1 MASVDQIP
9 ILPETQTIEPI
20 VQCGVLYLGTAPS
33 SAGLGGLDAVQEPF
47 SYRYPVDG
55 TNTVRGIDAVIS
67 VYDNGIQLA
76 FTRQPHAAIF
86 FPITSLIYCASLR
99 FSVIENGQA
108 KSIPM
113 IDWRFTPLDS
123 LVENNS
129 RHPPL
134 FSLIVRRTQLLP
146 GDECH
151 CFITKSGDS
160 AFSLIQA
167 VSRVYANI
175 NPGTQCLKSPIF
187 YQLDRFGR
195 KLTETNGA
203 IYISPAND
211 DDSQLDRPGSNRL
224 TDESIGQRYLC
235 NPKLG
240 GYFYRTDASIIESW
254 QLWGD
259 DNSTETRPRP
269 PASPFGLHEGLYH
282 DDTTHEIQTYLR
294 HMEDEDKSSS
304 YTCSSKSCS
313 SLSSSSTQHSCKR
326 SQRRSYK
333 QKSFDDT
340 DQFEESLSN
349 AQASSFE
356 PISTS
361 KNSHVRE
368 KRKAPIVIE
377 KVVPTVPTSIPIL
390 NPILPQQPLDISNC
404 EQESTAGSLSKSDVP
419 SFSYRINE
427 HGEKITKEGNRIV
440 FMDVIRPNTNNNT
453 IDPQSDRPSKFR
465 SRSRRQWQPKHI
477 PVIDIQSIQRFIDE
491 NNSKNQRQTSASII
505 NDKSVDRANDT
516 TPRLKTTD
524 MTEIIDEYFKDYN
537 GHKTKLSNHET
548 QSIDDRVK
556 SPNTQKPRRT
566 ASIISST
573 HSSANGSLHRRS
585 QSTVNAGVKVNY
597 VRRSTTSSTSSIVK
611 PIVPVFSDEK
621 LDEYISN
628 IYGTNR
634 SITSK
639 TSSKNREESKSSNI
653 PTTLNPTYIPAF
665 RYMQS
670 SVNSNLFR
678 EYYNAY

>member
-361 KNSHVRE
+361 KNSHI
-368 KRKAPIVIE
+368 ALFSNIF
-377 KVVPTVPTSIPIL
+377 IPIL

>member
-1 MASVDQIP
+1 MMNVDQIP
-9 ILPETQTIEPI
+9 ILPETQTIEPM
-20 VQCGVLYLGTAPS
+20 VQCGVLYLGTTPS
-33 SAGLGGLDAVQEPF
+33 NIDFGGLDAVQEPF

-55 TNTVRGIDAVIS
+55 TNTVQGIDAVLS
-67 VYDNGIQLA
+67 VYDNGIQLT

-99 FSVIENGQA
+99 FSVINNDQT
-108 KSIPM
+108 KSVPM
-113 IDWRFTPLDS
+113 VDWRFTPLDS
-123 LVENNS
+123 LVESES

-151 CFITKSGDS
+151 CFITKNGDS

-175 NPGTQCLKSPIF
+175 NPGAQCLKSPIF

-195 KLTETNGA
+195 KLTETNGV

-211 DDSQLDRPGSNRL
+211 DDSQLNRPGSNRL
-224 TDESIGQRYLC
+224 TDESLGRRYLC
-235 NPKLG
+235 NPKFG
-240 GYFYRTDASIIESW
+240 GYFYRTDASIIEPW

-259 DNSTETRPRP
+259 DSSTETRPRP

-294 HMEDEDKSSS
+294 HMDDEEKSSS

-313 SLSSSSTQHSCKR
+313 SLSSSSAQHSCKR
-326 SQRRSYK
+326 SQCRSYK
-333 QKSFDDT
+333 QKSSDDT
-340 DQFEESLSN
+340 DQFEESSSN
-349 AQASSFE
+349 GQASSFE

-361 KNSHVRE
+361 KNSRVRE
-368 KRKAPIVIE
+368 KRKPPIVIE
-377 KVVPTVPTSIPIL
+377 KVVPTVPSSIPIL
-390 NPILPQQPLDISNC
+390 NPFLPQQPWDISNC

-440 FMDVIRPNTNNNT
+440 FMDVFRPNTNNNT
-453 IDPQSDRPSKFR
+453 IDLQSYRSSKSR
-465 SRSRRQWQPKHI
+465 SRSRRQPKHI
-477 PVIDIQSIQRFIDE
+477 PVIDIQSVQQFIDE
-491 NNSKNQRQTSASII
+491 KHSKNQRHTSII
-505 NDKSVDRANDT
+505 SDKSVDRANDT
-516 TPRLKTTD
+516 TPRLKTKD
-524 MTEIIDEYFKDYN
+524 MIEIIDEYFKDYN
-537 GHKTKLSNHET
+537 GHKTNLSNHEI
-548 QSIDDRVK
+548 QSIDDHVK
-556 SPNTQKPRRT
+556 SPNAQKPRRT

-573 HSSANGSLHRRS
+573 NSSTNRSLHRRS
-585 QSTVNAGVKVNY
+585 HSAANAGVKVNY
-597 VRRSTTSSTSSIVK
+597 VGRSTISSTSSMVK
-611 PIVPVFSDEK
+611 PIVPVVSDEK
-621 LDEYISN
+621 INEYVSN
-628 IYGTNR
+628 TYGTNR

-639 TSSKNREESKSSNI
+639 TSSKKREESIPSNI

-670 SVNSNLFR
+670 SANSNLVR